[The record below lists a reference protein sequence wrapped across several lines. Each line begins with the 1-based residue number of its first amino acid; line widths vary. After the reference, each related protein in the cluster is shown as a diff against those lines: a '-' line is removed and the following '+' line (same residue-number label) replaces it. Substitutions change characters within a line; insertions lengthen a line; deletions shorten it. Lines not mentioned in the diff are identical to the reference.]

1 MSLVG
6 VNGQP
11 LSARKVRTSVE
22 QQQIAMRLLT
32 TAFSA
37 FLNLTLWGRVKW
49 LCFGAN
55 AFKPTASLAEQFKAE
70 RDAIEE
76 RDAS

>member
-37 FLNLTLWGRVKW
+37 FLNLTLWG
-49 LCFGAN
+49 A
-55 AFKPTASLAEQFKAE
+55 
-70 RDAIEE
+70 
-76 RDAS
+76 